1 MATFQKYKL
10 GQGNNLVGTQ
20 TIKNTLYSSAL
31 ALHVVEIKNSIAVR
45 GNLIAETDLVG
56 GVVDAIISEVNPL
69 AYVVGGVSSTN
80 AGGNLFL
87 VTDAKV
93 SSSDLQHRIRQIG
106 ANTAATRA
114 TGNAITSATTF
125 TYANTAVSERSV
137 DISGTVV
144 YAVTGNVG
152 FGFV

>member
-1 MATFQKYKL
+1 MATFQKYRL
-10 GQGNNLVGTQ
+10 GQGNNFVGTQ
-20 TIKNTLYSSAL
+20 TIKNTLYSSVL

-56 GVVDAIISEVNPL
+56 GVVDAIIGEVNPL
-69 AYVVGGVSSTN
+69 AYVVGGVSSSN

-106 ANTAATRA
+106 ANTAATRL
-114 TGNAITSATTF
+114 TATTF

>member
-1 MATFQKYKL
+1 MAIFQKYKQ
-10 GQGNNLVGTQ
+10 GQGNNVVGTQ

-56 GVVDAIISEVNPL
+56 GVVDSIISEVNPL

-87 VTDAKV
+87 VTDDTV

-106 ANTAATRA
+106 ANTAATRL
-114 TGNAITSATTF
+114 TATTF
-125 TYANTAVSERSV
+125 TYANTAVSERAV

-144 YAVTGNVG
+144 HTVTGNVG
-152 FGFV
+152 FVFV